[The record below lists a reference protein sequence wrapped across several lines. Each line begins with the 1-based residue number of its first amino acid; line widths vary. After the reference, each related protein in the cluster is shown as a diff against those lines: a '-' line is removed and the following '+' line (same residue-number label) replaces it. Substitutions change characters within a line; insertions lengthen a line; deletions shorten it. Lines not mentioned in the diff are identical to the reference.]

1 MMIGDSCVKM
11 KTERVILEKI
21 NYYFSK
27 TNMIENKKL
36 ILLVEDDIFVKDI
49 YNHKLTADGYEVAM
63 VGSGTEALE
72 FMEKRKPDL
81 ILLDIVMPYMDGK
94 EALGRIKEKEEWKK
108 IPIIML
114 TNLSEAEDINET
126 ESLGADKYLI
136 KSHFSPSE
144 VSEKIK
150 LMMGEGKK

>member
-1 MMIGDSCVKM
+1 MAD
-11 KTERVILEKI
+11 E
-21 NYYFSK
+21 
-27 TNMIENKKL
+27 KKL

-63 VGSGTEALE
+63 ATSGTEALE
-72 FMEKRKPDL
+72 FMQKRRPDL

-94 EALGRIKEKEEWKK
+94 EALKKIKENNDWAN
-108 IPIIML
+108 IPVIML
-114 TNLSEAEDINET
+114 TNLSEADDISET

-150 LMMGEGKK
+150 LMIGLDQK